1 MEHRRQRRQRASEI
15 IRKQKRKELDA
26 RRSKCRIRIGSQ
38 LEQWCQLKEQLGFS
52 LHSQLAKYLL
62 DRGREYQVEISQC
75 RKHINK
81 LTEKESLPSSATP
94 IRILGYSTPFFLF
107 LFCSNL

>member
-1 MEHRRQRRQRASEI
+1 MMEHGRHNRQRASEI

-26 RRSKCRIRIGSQ
+26 RRSKCRIRIGSH

-62 DRGREYQVEISQC
+62 DRWDIVRNDYFYLC
-75 RKHINK
+75 W
-81 LTEKESLPSSATP
+81 
-94 IRILGYSTPFFLF
+94 
-107 LFCSNL
+107 FCPNIK